1 MAFFADAAA
10 APDRQ
15 REPVGLSLSLPPN
28 NLPSPSLLSSNNPF
42 RRAASPSPTIPSY
55 YNSAAAGT
63 PPAVQRP
70 ERPMST
76 NPFLDDSEV
85 ARLQQQQPKTR
96 PVQVPED
103 IFNELSLLDKPLSN
117 GQGGAGA
124 YIVKRPENR
133 GLPRPG
139 GPPPPPPYRPVGD
152 RERPPRP
159 PRSPEKNGFP
169 RARPRRASES
179 SVMEKERR
187 PRMDRDEGRE
197 RTESSE
203 RRRAERR
210 KEREERHRRD
220 KQKPR
225 NGEKPRRKPQGLDII
240 DKLDVTGIYGQGLF
254 HHDGPFDA
262 CNPHRNAKKDR
273 RAPMQAFP
281 ADSANMQLGGAGPLR
296 SRLDLDKFHGRGEE
310 GFSEFAATRKKTE
323 TNQWKTEP
331 ITIDPMQKVEP
342 VHGQETYG
350 LGTSTFLEGAPASRK
365 DMQRRDS
372 EDPELYAGGGGLT
385 RKKSI
390 AQRFRGMSASKR
402 ERPTDL
408 RSPEARY
415 QYGGP
420 TSPPLP
426 QNKAVSAGGPVQARY
441 NKENEVNPF
450 DNDYEAAFEKK
461 GTQIRIA
468 EQEKPYNR
476 ARAGSSPRAPP
487 LTRTQTSDA
496 RLPSRNGRGSSGD
509 EERPTTS
516 GVSGFLNRM
525 RSVKG
530 GPRRPRAA
538 AE

>member
-1 MAFFADAAA
+1 MAFFAEPAAA
-10 APDRQ
+10 SDRQ
-15 REPVGLSLSLPPN
+15 RAPVGLSLDLPPT
-28 NLPSPSLLSSNNPF
+28 NLPSPSFSSNNPF
-42 RRAASPSPTIPSY
+42 RRAASPSPRHPSF
-55 YNSAAAGT
+55 NSNT
-63 PPAVQRP
+63 LPVVQRP

-76 NPFLDDSEV
+76 NPFLDDDEV
-85 ARLQQQQPKTR
+85 ARLRQQQAR

-103 IFNELSLLDKPLSN
+103 IFNDLSLLDKPLSN
-117 GQGGAGA
+117 GQSGAGA
-124 YIVKRPENR
+124 YIVKRPEDR
-133 GLPRPG
+133 APPRPT
-139 GPPPPPPYRPVGD
+139 GPPPTYRPSGERD
-152 RERPPRP
+152 RPPRP
-159 PRSPEKNGFP
+159 VRSPDKNAFPRS
-169 RARPRRASES
+169 RPRRASES

-187 PRMDRDEGRE
+187 PRVEREEFRE

-210 KEREERHRRD
+210 KEREERHKREKERV
-220 KQKPR
+220 R

-262 CNPHRNAKKDR
+262 CNPHRNSKKDR

-296 SRLDLDKFHGRGEE
+296 SQLDLDKFHGRGEE
-310 GFSEFAATRKKTE
+310 GFSEYAATRKKTE

-331 ITIDPMQKVEP
+331 VTIDPLQRGEL
-342 VHGQETYG
+342 VHGQETNG

-372 EDPELYAGGGGLT
+372 EDPELNGGGLS

-390 AQRFRGMSASKR
+390 AQRFRGMSASR
-402 ERPTDL
+402 RDRPADL

-420 TSPPLP
+420 TSPPIP
-426 QNKAVSAGGPVQARY
+426 QTKAISAGGPVKA
-441 NKENEVNPF
+441 KFSKDNEINPF
-450 DNDYEAAFEKK
+450 DSDYEAAFDKK

-468 EQEKPYNR
+468 EQERPRNR
-476 ARAGSSPRAPP
+476 SRSGSSPKAPP

-496 RLPSRNGRGSSGD
+496 RLPSRNGRVSSGD
-509 EERPTTS
+509 EERPS

-538 AE
+538 E